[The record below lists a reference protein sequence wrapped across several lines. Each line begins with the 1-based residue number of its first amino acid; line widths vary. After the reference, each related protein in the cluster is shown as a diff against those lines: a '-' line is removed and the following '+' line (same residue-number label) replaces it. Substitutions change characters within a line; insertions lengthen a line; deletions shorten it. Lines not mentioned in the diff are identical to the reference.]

1 MADSPQNQINDKDR
15 YIKKLIAE
23 KKELIDRIEFKDQEI
38 SNVLGY
44 AGVAIIETTGDLRII
59 NTLGA
64 VDIIFNEVSEKVTRG
79 GNLMILVKKA
89 TKSVQQKNEDN
100 EIEDLEKTVE
110 KFIQGRKEETIID
123 IVGKNF
129 DEIFLLSWKIFRMGN
144 HFRHYFKIIPT
155 NKFVDEAKKDFQKK
169 ISNYKDYIQKI
180 FNEMNDGITM
190 INMSN
195 KIEMINQSAQKMF
208 LPAQSKIMERTSLEG
223 KFFSDL
229 FLNEEADKARYR
241 VEMHNEAL
249 VSKETK
255 IYELETFDK
264 NIRFKAIPDID
275 EDGKVKG
282 IILVSTLIG
291 NSKITD
297 DTDDRIKTLSQTV
310 RTLNESTKAM
320 KERIKELEYN
330 HKWFMNKRR
339 EDNRTIKQ
347 YHKTIKAIY
356 TYLENLP
363 SPISILIFPEYK
375 YQFINKEFEKQIGKK
390 RKDILGKVDKEICNK
405 ETYEKIKELNEQ
417 AKNSSKPVFVKAGDT
432 VIKQIDLKD
441 ENDNITHILRTYNV

>member
-1 MADSPQNQINDKDR
+1 MADSPQKEINNKER

-38 SNVLGY
+38 SDVLAY

-64 VDIIFNEVSEKVTRG
+64 VDIIFNEVAEKVTRG

-89 TKSVQQKNEDN
+89 TKSVKQKNEDN
-100 EIEDLEKTVE
+100 ETEDIEKTVE
-110 KFIQGRKEETIID
+110 KFIQGKKDETVID
-123 IVGKNF
+123 IVGSNF
-129 DEIFLLSWKIFRMGN
+129 DEIFLLSWKINRMGN

-155 NKFVDEAKKDFQKK
+155 NKFVNEAKKDFQKK
-169 ISNYKDYIQKI
+169 IQSYKDFVQKI
-180 FNEMNDGITM
+180 FNEMHDGITI

-229 FLNEEADKARYR
+229 FLNEEAEKARYR

-255 IYELETFDK
+255 VYELETFDK

-275 EDGKVKG
+275 EEGKVNG
-282 IILVSTLIG
+282 IILVSSLIG
-291 NSKITD
+291 SSKVTD
-297 DTDDRIKTLSQTV
+297 DTDDRIKTLTQTV
-310 RTLNESTKAM
+310 RTLNESSNAM

-339 EDNRTIKQ
+339 EDSRTIKQ

-363 SPISILIFPEYK
+363 SPISILVYPDYK
-375 YQFINKEFEKQIGKK
+375 YQFINKEFEKHLGKK
-390 RKDILGKVDKEICNK
+390 RKEILGKVDKQICEK
-405 ETYEKIKELNEQ
+405 DTYEKIKKLNEK
-417 AKNSSKPVFVKAGDT
+417 AKKESGPASVKAGKT
-432 VIKQIDLKD
+432 VIKQIFLKD
-441 ENDNITHILRTYNV
+441 ENDNVTHILRTYNI